1 VISLSSFYL
10 LFSVFSFRI
19 LIQGVQAGRAI
30 PAKIELRVGSVL
42 GLFDELPFE
51 ELPPPL
57 VAGPLNVSLQFP

>member
-1 VISLSSFYL
+1 MISLSSFYL

-30 PAKIELRVGSVL
+30 PAEIELRVRSIL

-51 ELPPPL
+51 ELAPPL
-57 VAGPLNVSLQFP
+57 VSGPLDVSLQLP